1 MYTNVV
7 LKINIFIKTGK
18 YFFLSCSIRKKQP
31 EDASSL
37 GKTKTLCEFSQD
49 NFCIK
54 SILKNKN
61 LVL

>member
-1 MYTNVV
+1 MWCLRLMYL
-7 LKINIFIKTGK
+7 LKIENIFFCPVVQG
-18 YFFLSCSIRKKQP
+18 KKQP

-49 NFCIK
+49 NFCTK

-61 LVL
+61 LVP